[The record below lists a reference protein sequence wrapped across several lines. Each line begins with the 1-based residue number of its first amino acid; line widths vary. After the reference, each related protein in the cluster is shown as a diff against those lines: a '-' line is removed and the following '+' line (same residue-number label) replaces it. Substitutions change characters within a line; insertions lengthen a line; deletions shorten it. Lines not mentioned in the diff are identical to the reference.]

1 MARWLLP
8 VIAIVLAIVIGFVL
22 YLALVSTQKS
32 TSPSKVTVTFH
43 PVSSMRLG
51 TTYFDNFS
59 LGLTSVISSSQ
70 IGFVINTGHGAAVSA
85 GSAIGRCAGL
95 TVDTCTASSQG
106 WFLVLAS
113 GVGAIEATYDA
124 ELWDATVS
132 LQNGWNLVLVS
143 PNMLAGSFD
152 VLSAVASSNLAVTG
166 SAIL

>member
-70 IGFVINTGHGAAVSA
+70 IGFVMNTGQGAAVSD
-85 GSAIGRCAGL
+85 R
-95 TVDTCTASSQG
+95 
-106 WFLVLAS
+106 
-113 GVGAIEATYDA
+113 
-124 ELWDATVS
+124 
-132 LQNGWNLVLVS
+132 
-143 PNMLAGSFD
+143 
-152 VLSAVASSNLAVTG
+152 
-166 SAIL
+166 